1 MEKLLDMIDSPKD
14 LKSLSI
20 EQLKRLA
27 EEVRQEIISTT
38 SLRGG
43 HLASSLGAVEL
54 IIAIHYVFD
63 APQDKIVFDVGHQ
76 AYAHKLITGRRED
89 FKTLRTLGGISGFP
103 RREESEYDC
112 FTTGHAST
120 SISAVSG
127 MACAR
132 DLAGKDFKTI
142 ALIGDGSMTGGI
154 AFEALNHMGHI
165 GKDLIVVLNDN
176 EMAISRSVG
185 ALSLYLSR
193 IITSQSYNR
202 LKGDVEYLLKRIPAV
217 GSTLFETA
225 KRIQKSAASLLKPG
239 SFFEELGFK
248 YVGPVDG
255 HDMDVLVETLRK
267 ISDFRIPI
275 LFHVLT
281 KKGKGYEYAEAE
293 PSGFHGIR
301 AFDIETG
308 KPKPRV
314 DKGPNGPSY
323 SEVFG
328 RHIVKMAKRDPRT
341 VAITAA
347 MTEGTGLGELS
358 EKFPE
363 RLFDVG
369 IAEQHAVTFAAGLAA
384 EGFRP
389 IFAVYSTFLQRSYDQ
404 LCHDVCL
411 QNLPVVFAVDRA
423 GVVGSDGPT
432 HHGLFDVAFM
442 RSLPR
447 MTIVAPKNAS
457 ELTAML
463 DWAVEQQV
471 PVAIRYP
478 RGSSSGVCPE
488 GGDPPIEMGRPEVI
502 REGADIAIVALGPM
516 VNTAVEA
523 AEELARR
530 GVSAK
535 VVNARFA
542 KPLDAAFYTRLAC
555 EVKGIVTIEDGIIS
569 GGFGSAI
576 VELLLNEAP
585 EKAGGVIRLGFPD
598 KFIEH
603 GPRSTLLKKYGLSAD
618 AIIDATGKLLGEGMI
633 ARPEEDE
640 AI

>member
-1 MEKLLDMIDSPKD
+1 MERLLDMIDSPKD

-27 EEVRQEIISTT
+27 EEVRQEILSTT
-38 SLRGG
+38 SHRGG
-43 HLASSLGAVEL
+43 HLASSLGTVEL
-54 IIAIHYVFD
+54 ILAIHYVFN
-63 APQDKIVFDVGHQ
+63 APRDKIIFDVGHQ
-76 AYAHKLITGRRED
+76 AYTHKIITGRRED

-132 DLAGKDFKTI
+132 DLAGKSFKTI

-154 AFEALNHMGHI
+154 AFEALNHMGHL
-165 GKDLIVVLNDN
+165 GKDLVVVLNDN
-176 EMAISRSVG
+176 EMAISKSVG

-193 IITSQSYNR
+193 MITSSSYNR

-255 HDMDVLVETLRK
+255 HDLDVLVETLRK

-281 KKGKGYEYAEAE
+281 KKGKGYEHAEAE

-308 KPKPRV
+308 KPKPPPSSA
-314 DKGPNGPSY
+314 PNGPSY

-328 RHIVKMAKRDPRT
+328 RHMVEMSERDPRT

-358 EKFPE
+358 ERFPE

-389 IFAVYSTFLQRSYDQ
+389 IVAVYSTFLQRAYDQ

-411 QNLPVVFAVDRA
+411 QNLPVVFAIDRA

-432 HHGLFDVAFM
+432 HHGLFDIAFL
-442 RSLPR
+442 RGLPR
-447 MTIVAPKNAS
+447 MAILAPRNGP

-463 DWAVEQQV
+463 DWAVEQHI
-471 PVAIRYP
+471 PVAVRYP
-478 RGSSSGVCPE
+478 RGLASGAHPE
-488 GGDPPIEMGRPEVI
+488 TAGAPIEISRPEVI
-502 REGADIAIVALGPM
+502 REGSDIAIVALGPM
-516 VNTAVEA
+516 VDVALEA
-523 AEELARR
+523 SEEMALK
-530 GVSAK
+530 GISAK
-535 VVNARFA
+535 VINARFA
-542 KPLDAAFYTRLAC
+542 KPLDEEFYSHLAGQ
-555 EVKGIVTIEDGIIS
+555 VKGIVTIEDGIAA

-576 VELLLNEAP
+576 VEALLQEKP
-585 EKAGGVIRLGFPD
+585 EKAGG
-598 KFIEH
+598 
-603 GPRSTLLKKYGLSAD
+603 
-618 AIIDATGKLLGEGMI
+618 
-633 ARPEEDE
+633 
-640 AI
+640 

>member
-27 EEVRQEIISTT
+27 EEVRQEILSTT
-38 SLRGG
+38 SHRGG
-43 HLASSLGAVEL
+43 HLASSLGTVEL
-54 IIAIHYVFD
+54 ILAIHYVFN
-63 APQDKIVFDVGHQ
+63 APRDKIIFDVGHQ

-132 DLAGKDFKTI
+132 DLAGKNFKTI

-154 AFEALNHMGHI
+154 AFEALNHMGHL
-165 GKDLIVVLNDN
+165 GKDLVVVLNDN
-176 EMAISRSVG
+176 EMAISKSVG

-193 IITSQSYNR
+193 MITSSSYNR

-255 HDMDVLVETLRK
+255 HDLDVLIETLQK

-281 KKGKGYEYAEAE
+281 KKGKGYEHAEAE

-308 KPKPRV
+308 KPKPPSSNA
-314 DKGPNGPSY
+314 PNSPSY

-328 RHIVKMAKRDPRT
+328 HRIVEMSERDPRT

-347 MTEGTGLGELS
+347 MTEGTGLGELA

-389 IFAVYSTFLQRSYDQ
+389 IVAVYSTFLQRSYDQ

-411 QNLPVVFAVDRA
+411 QNLPVVFAIDRA

-432 HHGLFDVAFM
+432 HHGLFDIAFL
-442 RSLPR
+442 RGLPR
-447 MTIVAPKNAS
+447 MAILAPRNGP

-463 DWAVEQQV
+463 DWAVEQHI
-471 PVAIRYP
+471 PVTIRYP
-478 RGSSSGVCPE
+478 RGSAAGAPPDTA
-488 GGDPPIEMGRPEVI
+488 GAPIEIGRPEII
-502 REGADIAIVALGPM
+502 REGSDIAIVALGPM
-516 VNTAVEA
+516 VDVALEA
-523 AEELARR
+523 SEEMTLK
-530 GVSAK
+530 GISAK

-542 KPLDAAFYTRLAC
+542 KPLDEKFYAHLAG
-555 EVKGIVTIEDGIIS
+555 EVEGIVTIEDGIAA

-576 VELLLNEAP
+576 VEALLQEKP
-585 EKAGGVIRLGFPD
+585 EKAGSVIRLGFPD

-603 GPRSTLLKKYGLSAD
+603 GPRSTILKKYGLSAD
-618 AIIDATGKLLGEGMI
+618 GIINAADRLLGGRIDA
-633 ARPEEDE
+633 RPIEDE
-640 AI
+640 TT